1 VARHEISG
9 PTTAPPY
16 SYAEKVDLSGHMLHL
31 TPRVLPGQRVVAAG
45 LHAAALPS
53 RISEGADHIGNAARW
68 LFLDR
73 PHDRF
78 QVTLEAE
85 IDVAFPAPPPAGAI
99 PPWEQVAEAAGRG
112 GLPAWRDAEFAF
124 ASPMAPADP
133 AAGAYAAASFPPG
146 RPVLAGLLELTRRIN
161 PDFAFKPSETTL
173 HTPVSQVLTSRA
185 GVCQDF
191 TRLMIAGPRALGL
204 PARYVSGYLRTT
216 PPPGGAAL
224 RGADQSH
231 ALGRRLDGAR
241 GRLGRP
247 RPDQQP
253 DRPYR
258 SRRARLRPR
267 LRRHQPDPRR
277 DPRRRRPQRRSRR
290 RSGADLS

>member
-1 VARHEISG
+1 MARHEISG

-161 PDFAFKPSETTL
+161 QDFALKPGETTL

-191 TRLMIAGPRALGL
+191 TRLMIAGLRALGL

-224 RGADQSH
+224 RGADLSH
-231 ALGRRLDGAR
+231 AWVGGWMGPEAGWVDLDPTNNLIVHTDHVVLAWGRDYGDISPIRGVILGGGAH
-241 GRLGRP
+241 
-247 RPDQQP
+247 
-253 DRPYR
+253 
-258 SRRARLRPR
+258 SVEVVV
-267 LRRHQPDPRR
+267 
-277 DPRRRRPQRRSRR
+277 
-290 RSGADLS
+290 DLVPI